1 MKLNIQE
8 DQSMGETEIT
18 IRCPYLN
25 DRLKRLVEQI
35 RQYGSCLTGYQ
46 ENRQFQIPLE
56 SIYYLESTDGKTFL
70 YQKKEVYI
78 CRESLTALEPQL
90 ARSGFVR
97 ISKNCILNLAF
108 LEYVE
113 PLFNHRLKAIL
124 KNGEA
129 LIISRNYIA
138 SLKEQLKG
146 SAP

>member
-8 DQSMGETEIT
+8 DLSLDETEIT

-78 CRESLTALEPQL
+78 CRESLVALELQL
-90 ARSGFVR
+90 ARSGFIR

-108 LEYVE
+108 W
-113 PLFNHRLKAIL
+113 NM
-124 KNGEA
+124 
-129 LIISRNYIA
+129 
-138 SLKEQLKG
+138 
-146 SAP
+146 

>member
-8 DQSMGETEIT
+8 DLSLGETEIT
-18 IRCPYLN
+18 IRCPYMDN
-25 DRLKRLVEQI
+25 RLKRLVEQI
-35 RQYGSCLTGYQ
+35 RQYSSCLTGYQ
-46 ENRQFQIPLE
+46 ETKQFQLPLE
-56 SIYYLESTDGKTFL
+56 SIYYLESVDGKTFL
-70 YQKKEVYI
+70 YQKKEVYT
-78 CRESLTALEPQL
+78 CRENLAALESQL

-129 LIISRNYIA
+129 LIVSRNYIA
-138 SLKEQLKG
+138 SLREQLKG
-146 SAP
+146 SAL